1 MNTILK
7 TIAIILLTF
16 GCGFSSHAQSSEH
29 DTHHAADV
37 GGLTLNHGQ
46 RWLMD
51 DHTRRAF
58 AQMESGFSK
67 IELESAS
74 EEQLSAAATQLKQD
88 LRFLIKGCTM
98 TGAAHDQLHHYLVS
112 YMPAVDRLALSG
124 DVEDA
129 ERVAE
134 LLAVFPRY
142 FK

>member
-7 TIAIILLTF
+7 TIAIVLLTF
-16 GCGFSSHAQSSEH
+16 GCGYAQSSDH
-29 DTHHAADV
+29 NDHHHAAAVD
-37 GGLTLNHGQ
+37 GLTLNHGQ

-51 DHTRRAF
+51 EHTRKAF
-58 AQMESGFSK
+58 EQMESGFSK
-67 IELESAS
+67 IEVGTAT
-74 EEQLSAAATQLKQD
+74 EEQLLAAATQLKQD
-88 LRFLIKGCTM
+88 LRLLIKGCTM

-129 ERVAE
+129 ELVAE